1 MARSNLSNRWLAAS
15 CAAALTLSPLSGLA
29 QDIPRLPQV
38 AEPGVTILSP
48 LTAVGL
54 APIPDVGQG
63 ASWFTPENIEIVVHQ
78 ARNDHIDAKA
88 AARQC
93 HTSGV
98 PQTEAA
104 GDFGFEALYDTESK
118 AQASLQ
124 HAGEAA
130 AEATRRALD
139 ARVAIARGEGTQND
153 LINAELGRQAA
164 VRAFQAAQ
172 WQVLEAQRRIADLQD
187 LLESD
192 DGMIA
197 ELKAQVEAHSI
208 ERANNIGTGN
218 LYVPATFRDLRL
230 TDVVVRQ
237 TEEGGIKAMRV
248 SGKIVNPRRGP
259 LIAPPLWVAA
269 QDRYGTSLKEE
280 MMEADPAP
288 RIAGR
293 DSLAF
298 TFALTPIP
306 DEAEQ
311 ATVTFAPFHHEPR
324 YKPVSAFCEL

>member
-1 MARSNLSNRWLAAS
+1 MARSNLTHRWLAGS
-15 CAAALTLSPLSGLA
+15 CAAVLTLSSLGAFA
-29 QDIPRLPQV
+29 QDLPRLPPA
-38 AEPGVTILSP
+38 AEPGVTTLSP

-54 APIPDVGQG
+54 APIPDIGEG
-63 ASWFTPENIEIVVHQ
+63 ASWFAPEDIEIVAHQ

-98 PQTEAA
+98 PQTERD
-104 GDFGFEALYDTESK
+104 GDFSFEALYDTESK
-118 AQASLQ
+118 AQEALQ

-130 AEATRRALD
+130 AAETRRALD
-139 ARVAIARGEGTQND
+139 ARAAIARGEGSQND

-192 DGMIA
+192 DGTIA
-197 ELKAQVEAHSI
+197 ELKAQVDAHSM

-230 TDVVVRQ
+230 ADVVVRQ
-237 TEEGGIKAMRV
+237 SDEGGVKAMRV
-248 SGKIVNPRRGP
+248 SGKIVNPRRGS
-259 LIAPPLWVAA
+259 LVAPPLWVAA

-280 MMEADPAP
+280 MMEAVPAP